1 MVAVTLYT
9 RVGCHL
15 CDDVRDTLDAV
26 RREREFELTV
36 VDVDTDPALVA
47 LYGSEVPVVA
57 VAGRKAFKYR
67 GDAGAFRAAL
77 DRAEAARA

>member
-15 CDDVRDTLDAV
+15 CDDVKDTLERV
-26 RREREFELTV
+26 RRDRDFALSV

-47 LYGSEVPVVA
+47 LYGNEVPVVS
-57 VAGRKAFKYR
+57 VAGRKAFKSR
-67 GDAGAFRAAL
+67 VDEGAFRAAL
-77 DRAEAARA
+77 DRAEAAVA